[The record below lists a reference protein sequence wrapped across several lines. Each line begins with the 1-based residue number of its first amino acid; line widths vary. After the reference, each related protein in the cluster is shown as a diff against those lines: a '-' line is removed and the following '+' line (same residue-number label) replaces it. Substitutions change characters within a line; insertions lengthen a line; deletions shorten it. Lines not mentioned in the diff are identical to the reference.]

1 MGISRRALLASAGAT
16 AAMNTLISPF
26 QAFAQSASK
35 PLIVDC
41 HGHYTTEPEALNV
54 FRAAQIAALKD
65 PSKKP
70 SAAELKIS
78 DDQLRESVQP
88 QLNFQRERGTD
99 VTLFSPRAGGMGH
112 HIGTADTSA
121 EWSQVSNELIHRIA
135 GLYPDNFIGIGQL
148 PQSPG
153 VRPDNCIAELERCVK
168 TYGFVAVNLN
178 PDPSGGYWRDP
189 PLFDR
194 WWYPLYEKLVELD
207 VPAMVHVSA
216 SANPNFHG
224 TGAHYI
230 NGDTT
235 AFMQFI
241 TSDLFKD
248 FPTLRMIIPHG
259 GGAAPYHWGRYRG
272 LAQDMK
278 KPPLEELLLK
288 NVFFDTCVYHKPGIE
303 LLFKVVPIDNILF
316 ASEMVGA
323 VRGVDPF
330 TGRYYDDTKFYI
342 DALPLSDDDRRKV
355 FEGNARRVYRLD
367 RTELYKRRGWSSCPG
382 RGAAFFMPLRRAGT
396 VPSTGV
402 WYGPGSAKQRFAR
415 ATRCIAPGTRGLRA
429 HKTVLKYRQPAAQ
442 HFSRCEVVSGAPS
455 PRNKTGAS

>member
-1 MGISRRALLASAGAT
+1 MKIPVWIEPVAGNGYRARGGEPLLVVGEGATPAEALEQLKHGLQRRLDAGA
-16 AAMNTLISPF
+16 
-26 QAFAQSASK
+26 
-35 PLIVDC
+35 
-41 HGHYTTEPEALNV
+41 
-54 FRAAQIAALKD
+54 R
-65 PSKKP
+65 
-70 SAAELKIS
+70 
-78 DDQLRESVQP
+78 
-88 QLNFQRERGTD
+88 
-99 VTLFSPRAGGMGH
+99 
-112 HIGTADTSA
+112 
-121 EWSQVSNELIHRIA
+121 
-135 GLYPDNFIGIGQL
+135 
-148 PQSPG
+148 
-153 VRPDNCIAELERCVK
+153 
-168 TYGFVAVNLN
+168 
-178 PDPSGGYWRDP
+178 
-189 PLFDR
+189 
-194 WWYPLYEKLVELD
+194 LVELD

-330 TGRYYDDTKFYI
+330 TGHYYDDTKFYI

-367 RTELYKRRGWSSCPG
+367 RTELYKRRG
-382 RGAAFFMPLRRAGT
+382 
-396 VPSTGV
+396 
-402 WYGPGSAKQRFAR
+402 
-415 ATRCIAPGTRGLRA
+415 
-429 HKTVLKYRQPAAQ
+429 
-442 HFSRCEVVSGAPS
+442 
-455 PRNKTGAS
+455 